1 MGLFDKIKNTASELF
16 SKKDTKTITDS
27 SCRFCSKCG
36 AALQEGACFCS
47 KCGASIEF
55 DNITENADTRTSK
68 YTGEIL
74 KCPNCGE
81 TLNSFVTNCPTCGYE
96 LRRVSASD
104 SVKTLAVKLE
114 KIESCRHSSIGSAVS
129 KVFNQVSSL
138 DEQKI
143 DLIRNFVIP
152 NTKEDIL
159 EFVILAA
166 ANIDIKV
173 YSSSQTKATQRE
185 LSDAWMS
192 KLEQAYQKAQLMFPS
207 SPEFQNIE
215 RIYNQKLKQVKKEK
229 RKILFIIFG
238 SILGFIAIIGF
249 CLIMAML
256 EKQGV
261 I

>member
-1 MGLFDKIKNTASELF
+1 MGLFDKIKGATEGIF
-16 SKKDTKTITDS
+16 SKKHTNETNES
-27 SCRFCSKCG
+27 VAFCAKCG
-36 AALQEGACFCS
+36 APLQKGACFCS
-47 KCGASIEF
+47 KCGSSVEPA
-55 DNITENADTRTSK
+55 NITENTETRTTK

-96 LRRVSASD
+96 LRRTEASE
-104 SVKTLAVKLE
+104 SVKTLADKLE
-114 KIESCRHSSIGSAVS
+114 KIDSRRNSGVGSAFS
-129 KVFNQVSSL
+129 KMFNQVSAL

-143 DLIRNFVIP
+143 SLIRNFAIP

-173 YSSSQTKATQRE
+173 YSAGQTKAAQRE
-185 LSDAWMS
+185 LSDAWIS

-215 RIYNQKLKQVKKEK
+215 KLYYQKMAQIKKEK

-238 SILGFIAIIGF
+238 SILAVAVLIGF
-249 CLIMAML
+249 CFVMAMM

>member
-1 MGLFDKIKNTASELF
+1 M
-16 SKKDTKTITDS
+16 
-27 SCRFCSKCG
+27 
-36 AALQEGACFCS
+36 
-47 KCGASIEF
+47 
-55 DNITENADTRTSK
+55 
-68 YTGEIL
+68 
-74 KCPNCGE
+74 
-81 TLNSFVTNCPTCGYE
+81 
-96 LRRVSASD
+96 
-104 SVKTLAVKLE
+104 
-114 KIESCRHSSIGSAVS
+114 
-129 KVFNQVSSL
+129 FNQVSAL

-143 DLIRNFVIP
+143 SLIRNFAIP

-173 YSSSQTKATQRE
+173 YSAGQTKAAQRE
-185 LSDAWMS
+185 LSDAWIS

-215 RIYNQKLKQVKKEK
+215 KLYYQKMAQIKKEK

-238 SILGFIAIIGF
+238 SIFAVAVLIGF
-249 CLIMAML
+249 CIVMAMM

>member
-1 MGLFDKIKNTASELF
+1 MGLFDKIKNTASGIL
-16 SKKDTKTITDS
+16 SKSKADGAGSQTKYCQKCGEPLQPDDL
-27 SCRFCSKCG
+27 FCSKCG
-36 AALQEGACFCS
+36 SAVNSVAV
-47 KCGASIEF
+47 
-55 DNITENADTRTSK
+55 TENTDKRTTK

-81 TLNSFVTNCPTCGYE
+81 ILNSFVTNCPTCGYE
-96 LRRVSASD
+96 LRHTEASD
-104 SVKTLAVKLE
+104 SVKTFADKLE
-114 KIESCRHSSIGSAVS
+114 KIDSRRNSGVGSAFS
-129 KVFNQVSSL
+129 KMFNQVSAL

-143 DLIRNFVIP
+143 SLIRNFAIP

-173 YSSSQTKATQRE
+173 YSAGQTKAAQRE
-185 LSDAWMS
+185 LSDAWIS

-215 RIYNQKLKQVKKEK
+215 KLYYQKMAQIKKEK

-238 SILGFIAIIGF
+238 SILAVAVLIGF
-249 CLIMAML
+249 CIVMAMM

>member
-1 MGLFDKIKNTASELF
+1 MGLFDKIKGATEGIF
-16 SKKDTKTITDS
+16 SKKHTNETNES
-27 SCRFCSKCG
+27 VAFCAKCG
-36 AALQEGACFCS
+36 APLQKGACFCS
-47 KCGASIEF
+47 KCGSSVEPAK
-55 DNITENADTRTSK
+55 ITENTETRTTK

-96 LRRVSASD
+96 LRRTEASE
-104 SVKTLAVKLE
+104 SVKTLADKLE
-114 KIESCRHSSIGSAVS
+114 KIDSRRNSGVGSAFS
-129 KVFNQVSSL
+129 KMFNQVSAL

-143 DLIRNFVIP
+143 SLIRNFAIP

-173 YSSSQTKATQRE
+173 YSAGQTKAAQRE
-185 LSDAWMS
+185 LSDAWIS

-215 RIYNQKLKQVKKEK
+215 KLYYQKMAQIKKEK

-238 SILGFIAIIGF
+238 SILAVAVLIGF
-249 CLIMAML
+249 CFVMAMM

>member
-1 MGLFDKIKNTASELF
+1 MGLFDRIKGATEGIF
-16 SKKDTKTITDS
+16 SKKHTNETNESIA
-27 SCRFCSKCG
+27 FCAKCG
-36 AALQEGACFCS
+36 APLQKGSCFCS
-47 KCGASIEF
+47 KCGSSVEPA
-55 DNITENADTRTSK
+55 NITENTETRTTK

-96 LRRVSASD
+96 LRRTEASE
-104 SVKTLAVKLE
+104 SVKTLADKLE
-114 KIESCRHSSIGSAVS
+114 KIDSRRNSGVGSAFS
-129 KVFNQVSSL
+129 KMFNQVSAL

-143 DLIRNFVIP
+143 SLIRNFAIP

-173 YSSSQTKATQRE
+173 YSAGQTKAAQRE
-185 LSDAWMS
+185 LSDAWLA
-192 KLEQAYQKAQLMFPS
+192 KLEQVYQKAQLMFPS

-215 RIYNQKLKQVKKEK
+215 KLYYQKMAQIKKEK

-238 SILGFIAIIGF
+238 SILAVAVLIGF
-249 CLIMAML
+249 CFVMAMM